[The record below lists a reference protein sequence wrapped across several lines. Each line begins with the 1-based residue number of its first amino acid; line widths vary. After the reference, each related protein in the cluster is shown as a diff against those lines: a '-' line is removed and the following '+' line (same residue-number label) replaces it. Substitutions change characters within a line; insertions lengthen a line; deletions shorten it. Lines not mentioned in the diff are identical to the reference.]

1 MESVICSS
9 HDIILSSIKNES
21 MSCFK
26 LMFDVKNDCYNLYN
40 AIGFK
45 LFSLL
50 GELNKDT
57 IAETY
62 SDDYSETTTTSI
74 KTGIIF
80 KQIGKDFGITQKYIF
95 SNIEKH
101 RISDDTFK
109 FILNKI
115 DKPEDAV
122 VPKKSESVI
131 QSSSTL
137 DIKLY
142 TPHHASFVY
151 LFSIEFD
158 EEMPLHMN
166 NIPGMLMKKIFYR
179 LKNFLD
185 NIK

>member
-1 MESVICSS
+1 MESVICNS
-9 HDIILSSIKNES
+9 HDIILSSIKNEN

-26 LMFDVKNDCYNLYN
+26 LMFDVKNDSYNLYN

-45 LFSLL
+45 LFNLL

-57 IAETY
+57 IYETY
-62 SDDYSETTTTSI
+62 IDNYNEASSTI

-80 KQIGKDFGITQKYIF
+80 KQIGKELGITQKYIF
-95 SNIEKH
+95 SNIEKQ
-101 RISDDTFK
+101 RISEDTFK

-115 DKPEDAV
+115 DKPEDFIA
-122 VPKKSESVI
+122 PKKSESVL
-131 QSSSTL
+131 QSKSTL

-151 LFSIEFD
+151 LFSIDFD
-158 EEMPLHMN
+158 EDMPLHMN

-179 LKNFLD
+179 LKTFLD